1 VGVFV
6 GYTTGAR
13 APSYLKDSNP
23 PAFPIFT
30 YRMEFIAVTGGYQ
43 LNTFSNETGYIDG
56 QYSLALSI
64 AFAMNES
71 FTVSDSQVNVFQ
83 IPLALSSTINLTD
96 AITSVLVIPVSLSST
111 LDMSDAADVQ
121 MTINVS
127 LPESLELADA
137 LRLSGFGLKGYVM
150 NTATGA
156 VSTYDGWNFNSMAKV
171 GQSYYAAGQA
181 GLVRIGADDDV
192 GTGIEASV
200 TTGITDFDST
210 RMKRIRKAYMGVSSS
225 GQVLLKVITEGD
237 VENIYQLEAETAD
250 YVKESPVVIGQGLRA
265 RYWQFQILNE
275 GGSDMTL
282 ESVEFY
288 PVILQRHY

>member
-1 VGVFV
+1 
-6 GYTTGAR
+6 
-13 APSYLKDSNP
+13 
-23 PAFPIFT
+23 
-30 YRMEFIAVTGGYQ
+30 MEFIAVTGGYQ

>member
-1 VGVFV
+1 
-6 GYTTGAR
+6 
-13 APSYLKDSNP
+13 
-23 PAFPIFT
+23 
-30 YRMEFIAVTGGYQ
+30 M
-43 LNTFSNETGYIDG
+43 
-56 QYSLALSI
+56 LALSI
-64 AFAMNES
+64 SFSMSES
-71 FTVSDSQVNVFQ
+71 LTIADTLANVFQ
-83 IPLALSSTINLTD
+83 IPLALSSTVNVTD
-96 AITSVLVIPVSLSST
+96 VVSSALIIPVSLNSVLDVSDT
-111 LDMSDAADVQ
+111 LGPQ
-121 MTINVS
+121 LTLNIS
-127 LPESLELADA
+127 LPESLALADA

-192 GTGIEASV
+192 GTGIDASV

-237 VENIYQLEAETAD
+237 VENIYELEAETAD